1 MLPFMHTLTLALL
14 AAAGAAS
21 ALPTTPYGAA
31 TSSEQH
37 RNERRGSN
45 CNTDEV
51 QILRDGDKLICQGK
65 TDYWQT
71 VVFKYVQFSVLTAA
85 SVTVAYW
92 VTSKW
97 NVQSLSVGAP
107 PVRMARRG
115 DCDDK
120 GGDDEDDNMIYIVQN
135 DQEVAVPATV
145 VDDRQV
151 VQIEDW
157 LASMGGDL
165 VKRGMDGGLAA
176 VPLIGG
182 EVLYHLNGTLDT
194 FTLDFAGAP
203 GATNTTLAARDLW
216 TVHTTYWAESG
227 HADTDLSE
235 DDVQQLALHSYTNL
249 RDGTSQ
255 VCGYMANSGS
265 WHGAFR
271 HWTGDSPYSVGE
283 CTHEREF

>member
-65 TDYWQT
+65 TDYWQN
-71 VVFKYVQFSVLTAA
+71 VVFKYVQGGVLTAA
-85 SVTVAYW
+85 ALIISYW

-97 NVQSLSVGAP
+97 NVQSLSVGGGAA
-107 PVRMARRG
+107 VRMARRG
-115 DCDDK
+115 ECDDE
-120 GGDDEDDNMIYIVQN
+120 GEDDDDVIYIVQSE
-135 DQEVAVPATV
+135 QEVAVPATL
-145 VDDRQV
+145 VDDRRV

-165 VKRGMDGGLAA
+165 FKRDLDEGLAA

-203 GATNTTLAARDLW
+203 GETNSTIAARDLW

-227 HADTDLSE
+227 HDDTDLSQA
-235 DDVQQLALHSYTNL
+235 DVRKLALQSYTQL

-271 HWTGDSPYSVGE
+271 HWTGDNGYSVGE
-283 CTHEREF
+283 CNHEREF